1 MPVRELLHV
10 GYWASAWV
18 ADVLRWHGYQLRRP
32 RGDPSTYALSQAT
45 VLLPIGVVVGVGI
58 LMSMTMTVFVS
69 VCAAYGTLP

>member
-1 MPVRELLHV
+1 MCNDRTLCYLPLHDCLTRCCRCP
-10 GYWASAWV
+10 G
-18 ADVLRWHGYQLRRP
+18 
-32 RGDPSTYALSQAT
+32 ALAIA